1 MMAVLHRKL
10 LLAKFYDFGATAP
23 ILILF
28 GLALRGLLPQLRT
41 DLSSAYV
48 DGATLLL
55 SLSLI
60 VRTGTIIYMSILI
73 FIFVV
78 RRLPIA
84 KLEGV
89 WPRILAVVSADLNI
103 GVLALP
109 KVQMTLTTA
118 IASSLLSA
126 LGTVA
131 TVLVL
136 IWLGRSFSILPQ
148 ARKLVTSG
156 PYKWIRHPLY
166 LSEQI
171 AVVGI
176 MLQFMQPWALLM
188 VASSLAL
195 QLWRMR
201 YEERIL
207 KRTFP
212 AYSNYA
218 AHTARLIPGVY

>member
-1 MMAVLHRKL
+1 MAVFDRKF

>member
-1 MMAVLHRKL
+1 MVVIDRKL

-23 ILILF
+23 ILIWY
-28 GLALRGLLPQLRT
+28 GLALRDLLPQLQT

-55 SLSLI
+55 SLSLMA
-60 VRTGTIIYMSILI
+60 RTSALIYMSVLI
-73 FIFVV
+73 FIFVM

-89 WPRILAVVSADLNI
+89 WPRILAVVSTNLNI
-103 GVLALP
+103 GVLMLP

-131 TVLVL
+131 SVLVL

-171 AVVGI
+171 AVFGI
-176 MLQFMQPWALLM
+176 MLQFMQPWALLV

-195 QLWRMR
+195 QLWRMG

-212 AYSNYA
+212 AYGNYA
-218 AHTARLIPGVY
+218 AQTARLIPGVY

>member
-1 MMAVLHRKL
+1 
-10 LLAKFYDFGATAP
+10 
-23 ILILF
+23 
-28 GLALRGLLPQLRT
+28 
-41 DLSSAYV
+41 
-48 DGATLLL
+48 
-55 SLSLI
+55 
-60 VRTGTIIYMSILI
+60 MSILI

>member
-1 MMAVLHRKL
+1 MMAVFDRKL

>member
-1 MMAVLHRKL
+1 MMAIFDRKF